1 MQAFAP
7 DSCFGGPGKG
17 ETRLFKRYSERAYK
31 EAGGVTAP
39 GAVKSEV
46 EPLVR
51 SSLRCTWL
59 YDKPEIT
66 SNLGPIIVPP
76 QPKSKVAQRLTA
88 PGASKGGEDH
98 VMFTYRCTWQH
109 ETVDMA
115 FATGGASRE
124 DQEVAEQQRLE
135 KDLTLS
141 KSTREQKLDDEYGGK
156 VHLDSLQKGVW
167 GCRPLSLSN
176 TQCRLYYKHG
186 RELRIPLASL
196 GLQSNFDTQK
206 QHKCKTFCGSHY
218 RVAEHIPPGVTRAYM
233 EKRALWK
240 LRCKKERRFWTQ
252 LHLSQKSLRTHRL
265 LGK

>member
-1 MQAFAP
+1 MSEGRQVFDSNSITISHTCCSAVCKFRLAFYCHLARVAMQAFAP

-17 ETRLFKRYSERAYK
+17 ETRLFKRYLERACK
-31 EAGGVTAP
+31 VAGGVTAP

-46 EPLVR
+46 EQLVW

-59 YDKPEIT
+59 YDKPEIA
-66 SNLGPIIVPP
+66 IVEDLFNRFLN
-76 QPKSKVAQRLTA
+76 QKSKVAQRLTA

-98 VMFTYRCTWQH
+98 VMWSTYRCTWQH

-167 GCRPLSLSN
+167 VGGPIVLS
-176 TQCRLYYKHG
+176 
-186 RELRIPLASL
+186 
-196 GLQSNFDTQK
+196 
-206 QHKCKTFCGSHY
+206 KTFFLP
-218 RVAEHIPPGVTRAYM
+218 V
-233 EKRALWK
+233 L
-240 LRCKKERRFWTQ
+240 
-252 LHLSQKSLRTHRL
+252 
-265 LGK
+265 